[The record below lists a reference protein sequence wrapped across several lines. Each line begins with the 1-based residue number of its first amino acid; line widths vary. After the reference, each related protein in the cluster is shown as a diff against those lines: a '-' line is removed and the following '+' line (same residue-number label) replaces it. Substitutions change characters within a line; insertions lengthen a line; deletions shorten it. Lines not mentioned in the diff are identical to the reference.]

1 MGKLHV
7 KDMSI
12 DNMNLSVDQDLVTA
26 TSRQKVLALEYVWKT
41 CQVTRT
47 GQCHLKVCGVR
58 GWVTRT
64 GQCHL
69 KVCMVFMAG

>member
-1 MGKLHV
+1 MEKLHV
-7 KDMSI
+7 KDMSM
-12 DNMNLSVDQDLVTA
+12 DNMNVSVDQDLVTV

-41 CQVTRT
+41 HQ
-47 GQCHLKVCGVR
+47 
-58 GWVTRT
+58 VTRT